1 MGERHA
7 GVRRRAPDAVHWRF
21 LTNCDGGAGKVLS
34 LEPELYAGTGITP
47 LNPT

>member
-1 MGERHA
+1 MAWA
-7 GVRRRAPDAVHWRF
+7 GAPWAVTHPAAIAWQAAK
-21 LTNCDGGAGKVLS
+21 AGDPVTVLS